1 VFNAVDEHV
10 GGGGG
15 EVREPFEVDLVLA
28 HFYFE
33 EAWLLGDGYTGLCGH
48 AVEHFLEEGGYS
60 VPPVGFWV

>member
-48 AVEHFLEEGGYS
+48 AVEHFLEE
-60 VPPVGFWV
+60 